1 MINLEN
7 ILAIIE
13 LIKKCNECA
22 VFHFNNMSK
31 ISYKND
37 FSPVTNG
44 DIEVSKIAVAGL
56 NNIFPNTTII
66 SEETF
71 KSQHNFDL
79 NNDFWLIDPIDGT
92 KEYINGSPNFTVN
105 FALIK
110 NYSSVF
116 GIISQPLTGKIWFNY
131 NNKAFRLDKN
141 KNFKQAKQINCNNF
155 NYKHIKTLSSHSHRT
170 KDLENW
176 INLVNPKL
184 QKNIGSSIKFCLL
197 AEGVADLY
205 PRNSPT
211 MEWDIAAGHSI
222 LRAAGG
228 NILTE
233 SGMEVKYGKAN
244 FKNKNFLAHGKL
256 SKRLPSYFLIGLQ
269 DFNQI
274 KYFDD
279 MFAAVKAIED
289 NKLVAFPTETV
300 YGIGAIGN
308 NINAIKSIYS
318 AKNRPSNNPLIAHT
332 FKKSI
337 AEKLVRFTK
346 LAHLLTDKFWPGPL
360 TIILQTKNTKLS
372 NSLSQGKSTLAFRVP
387 SHPVALDLLEKVKV
401 PILAPSANKSGGVS
415 PTSAVHVKEDF
426 GPNFKGKN
434 WELVSILDYGTS
446 EVGIESTVIDC
457 RGDNPII
464 LRHGSVTS
472 KMIYDVTKKEV
483 LTLGKV
489 TKLISPG
496 LLTSHYSPKAKVL
509 LNQNKKIKDS
519 GWLNFGKISKSL
531 QNQENVFN
539 LSNERNLIQAA
550 ELLYSGLRFLDSK
563 GVNVI
568 QVMPIPKIGLGIAIN
583 DRLSR
588 ASSKD

>member
-141 KNFKQAKQINCNNF
+141 KNFTQAKQINCNNF
-155 NYKHIKTLSSHSHRT
+155 NYKHIKTLSSLSHRN

-279 MFAAVKAIED
+279 MFAAVKAIEN
-289 NKLVAFPTETV
+289 NKL
-300 YGIGAIGN
+300 
-308 NINAIKSIYS
+308 
-318 AKNRPSNNPLIAHT
+318 
-332 FKKSI
+332 
-337 AEKLVRFTK
+337 
-346 LAHLLTDKFWPGPL
+346 
-360 TIILQTKNTKLS
+360 
-372 NSLSQGKSTLAFRVP
+372 
-387 SHPVALDLLEKVKV
+387 
-401 PILAPSANKSGGVS
+401 
-415 PTSAVHVKEDF
+415 
-426 GPNFKGKN
+426 
-434 WELVSILDYGTS
+434 
-446 EVGIESTVIDC
+446 
-457 RGDNPII
+457 
-464 LRHGSVTS
+464 
-472 KMIYDVTKKEV
+472 
-483 LTLGKV
+483 
-489 TKLISPG
+489 
-496 LLTSHYSPKAKVL
+496 
-509 LNQNKKIKDS
+509 
-519 GWLNFGKISKSL
+519 
-531 QNQENVFN
+531 
-539 LSNERNLIQAA
+539 
-550 ELLYSGLRFLDSK
+550 
-563 GVNVI
+563 
-568 QVMPIPKIGLGIAIN
+568 
-583 DRLSR
+583 
-588 ASSKD
+588 